1 MNSYPN
7 SDQYDTGKVVVSLN
21 IHVSVP
27 VSRSYLGT
35 GPVIA
40 SPSFNKIIIKTSSNR
55 RLLCVMDQISGD
67 KIYNIPIDMIVD
79 QMLIQD
85 GYVVLVNSNNMLL
98 SVILDFNI

>member
-1 MNSYPN
+1 MCS
-7 SDQYDTGKVVVSLN
+7 VVVSLN

-27 VSRSYLGT
+27 ISKCVDILYYLDK
-35 GPVIA
+35 GPVIV
-40 SPSFNKIIIKTSSNR
+40 SSSLNKIIIKTSSNK
-55 RLLCVMDQISGD
+55 RLLCVMDQISGN

-85 GYVVLVNSNNMLL
+85 GFVVLVNSNNMLL

>member
-1 MNSYPN
+1 MYG
-7 SDQYDTGKVVVSLN
+7 QFWKTIFQLN
-21 IHVSVP
+21 
-27 VSRSYLGT
+27 
-35 GPVIA
+35 
-40 SPSFNKIIIKTSSNR
+40 NKIIIKPSSNK

-85 GYVVLVNSNNMLL
+85 GFVVLVNSNNMLL

>member
-1 MNSYPN
+1 MFC
-7 SDQYDTGKVVVSLN
+7 VV
-21 IHVSVP
+21 VSVP
-27 VSRSYLGT
+27 VSKCVAILYYL
-35 GPVIA
+35 GPVIV
-40 SPSFNKIIIKTSSNR
+40 SSSLNKIIIKTSSNK

-85 GYVVLVNSNNMLL
+85 GFVVLVNSNNMLL